1 MSKNQTLSPIQKFI
15 NAESFSGILLF
26 SATIIALL
34 FSNLPFYELYESIWN
49 YKLGFKIESFE
60 LVKPLILWI
69 NDGLMAIFFF
79 LIGLEIKREILIG
92 ELNSIKKA
100 SLPFFAAIGGM
111 IVPLVLYIVV
121 NQNPETEGGWGI
133 SMATDIAFTL
143 AILKLL
149 GNKVPLGLKIFLTA
163 FAIIDDLGAVL
174 IIALFY
180 TQEIGWDLLLYS
192 AILLTILYLLSYLKI
207 HSKFLLLS
215 FGFVVW
221 LLFLK
226 AGVHPTIA
234 GILLALA
241 IPVRQKI
248 NEYKYVEELKAITSR
263 IVDESNTSNL
273 PTLTEK
279 QIEDIDNLEDL
290 TNSVQS
296 PLQQLEHRL
305 HHWVAY
311 LIMPVFALANAGVH
325 FGSNIQLDWNLV
337 STIIV
342 SLFIGKTL
350 GVFIFSYLSVRFK
363 LATLPE
369 NINFKLILG
378 TAVLS
383 GLGFTMSLF
392 IGGLAFHDNFTYLS
406 SAKVGIIIA
415 SLLSGIVGYIIIRK
429 EIKVKA

>member
-1 MSKNQTLSPIQKFI
+1 MSKNETLSPIQKFI

-26 SATIIALL
+26 STTIIALL
-34 FSNLPFYELYESIWN
+34 FSNLPFHELYESIWN
-49 YKLGFKIESFE
+49 YKVGFKSEHFE

-149 GNKVPLGLKIFLTA
+149 GNRVPLGLKIFLTA

-192 AILLTILYLLSYLKI
+192 AALLATLYTLSYLKI
-207 HSKFLLLS
+207 HSKFLLLT
-215 FGFVVW
+215 FGFMIW

-325 FGSNIQLDWNLV
+325 FGSNMQIDWDLV

-342 SLFIGKTL
+342 SLFVGKTL
-350 GVFIFSYLSVRFK
+350 GVFLFSYLSVRFK
-363 LATLPE
+363 LASLPE
-369 NINFKLILG
+369 NINFKLIFG

-429 EIKVKA
+429 EIKLKA